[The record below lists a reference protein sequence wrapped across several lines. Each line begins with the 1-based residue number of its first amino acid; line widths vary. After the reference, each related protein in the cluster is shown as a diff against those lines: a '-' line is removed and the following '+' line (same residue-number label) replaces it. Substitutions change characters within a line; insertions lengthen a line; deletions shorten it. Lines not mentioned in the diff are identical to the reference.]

1 VSNWPVQ
8 LKWEALDFVHQFTD
22 LYVTSKCIR
31 SHVRKKC
38 ISDIYRVGFYF
49 LSFFLEGLKEVKAIL
64 IGFALIEIDFVIFMY
79 FFKYGRYYL

>member
-1 VSNWPVQ
+1 MYPFSCAEKMH
-8 LKWEALDFVHQFTD
+8 KW
-22 LYVTSKCIR
+22 Y
-31 SHVRKKC
+31 
-38 ISDIYRVGFYF
+38 ISSWFYF